1 MTPAERQQKLE
12 IYGNGYAILAEA
24 VKQLPREAWHFRPT
38 EGWTIHEIIIHIA
51 DSETNSY
58 VRCRRL
64 VAEPGSQVLGYDETL
79 WAKAL
84 DYHQQSPED
93 ALELFK
99 WLRKKSYDLIK
110 DKVDSLLLHTI
121 QHSENGPMTFDDWLV
136 TYADHIPDHV
146 AQMQRAYAEWKAAQ

>member
-1 MTPAERQQKLE
+1 MTPEERKRTLE

-24 VKQLPREAWHFRPT
+24 VKQLPREAWHYRPT
-38 EGWTIHEIIIHIA
+38 EGWTIHEIIVHIT
-51 DSETNSY
+51 DSEANSY

-64 VAEPGSQVLGYDETL
+64 VAEPGSAVLGYDEGL

-93 ALELFK
+93 AIELFK

-110 DKVDSLLLHTI
+110 DKADFLASHTI
-121 QHSENGPMTFDDWLV
+121 QHSESGLVTFDDWLK
-136 TYADHIPDHV
+136 TYADHITDHV
-146 AQMQRAYAEWKAAQ
+146 AQMQRACAEWKTTQ